1 MQDPILFV
9 DPPPKNLLCMVC
21 EKVFTDPVI
30 AKCGV
35 RVYEFES
42 LLVLVSR
49 HVCVFAYTHI
59 YIYTVMYI
67 CIKFIVN
74 PSLCESTTYPQFS
87 LYFSSLNAIAQ
98 SQHTFCRMCVLNMPP
113 GGTFPSL
120 MINLY
125 YFLTLLFTYICT
137 KHLIL

>member
-59 YIYTVMYI
+59 YIYCYVYMYKI
-67 CIKFIVN
+67 YCQ
-74 PSLCESTTYPQFS
+74 P
-87 LYFSSLNAIAQ
+87 
-98 SQHTFCRMCVLNMPP
+98 
-113 GGTFPSL
+113 
-120 MINLY
+120 
-125 YFLTLLFTYICT
+125 LFM
-137 KHLIL
+137 